1 MGTRVWLA
9 WKEFDGNQTVIR
21 AQHSRDAGHTFAT
34 PVTLAASASASD
46 HPLLVSD
53 GVHALLSWNS
63 VAEGHRLVP
72 LPGDRP

>member
-1 MGTRVWLA
+1 MALA
-9 WKEFDGNQTVIR
+9 WKEFDGQQTVIR
-21 AQHSRDAGHTFAT
+21 VQQSHDDGRTYAKPAMLAT
-34 PVTLAASASASD
+34 SASASD

-53 GVHALLSWNS
+53 GTRVLLSWNS